1 MEYHPMTPL
10 NDALEQLIDTHTLG
24 TVVEALAEVARLKAE
39 HIASAWQDPSYARH
53 WDRAARELDKARS
66 HILV

>member
-1 MEYHPMTPL
+1 MTPL
-10 NDALEQLIDTHTLG
+10 NDALEQLIDSHGLG
-24 TVVEALAEVARLKAE
+24 TVVEALAEVARDKAE
-39 HIASAWQDPSYARH
+39 HVRTAWQDEQYARH